1 MAYQLSAVIAADAVL
16 RAVVQGQP
24 AAVVVPLPLMGV
36 QRSGQHDEF
45 DALGLGRHRD
55 TEEWLT
61 A

>member
-1 MAYQLSAVIAADAVL
+1 VAYQLSAVIAADAVL

-36 QRSGQHDEF
+36 QRSGQHEF